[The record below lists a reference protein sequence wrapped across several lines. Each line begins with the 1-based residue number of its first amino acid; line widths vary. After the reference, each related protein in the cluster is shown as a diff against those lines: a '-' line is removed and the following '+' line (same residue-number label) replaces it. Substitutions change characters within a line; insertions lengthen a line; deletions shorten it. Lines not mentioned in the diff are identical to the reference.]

1 MVRLLDRYE
10 ELAHAEIQAVANRYS
25 LSVFPKVRVA
35 DVIVPETV
43 GATGALMSYALK
55 SHFDFV
61 VCRNKF
67 DTAYAIEFDGAS
79 HQRPEQIARDAKKDQ
94 LCELG
99 SLPLLRI
106 NSQYL
111 SKAFG
116 PMSLLAWL
124 MEVHELQLA
133 FDEAQARGEISWEED
148 FDPFWLMS
156 LDPDEARF
164 PYSFAAKA
172 RYRLQRLGERGR
184 IIDSGSSG
192 FVGQDADGTL
202 RGLHFIRV
210 TVNMAIKVRASMR
223 PHRFPAPLT
232 ELLGEILAVQL
243 AEQVDLYLAGQ
254 IGAMPIERV
263 VEQWTRLRTD
273 LKVRGTTHT
282 SGFEGF
288 PP

>member
-1 MVRLLDRYE
+1 MRLLDRYE
-10 ELAHAEIQAVANRYS
+10 ELAHAEIQAVADRYS

-35 DVIVPETV
+35 DVITPETV
-43 GATGALMSYALK
+43 GATGALMNYALK

-79 HQRPEQIARDAKKDQ
+79 HLRPEQIARDAKKGQ
-94 LCELG
+94 LCEMG
-99 SLPLLRI
+99 GLPLLRI

-133 FDEAQARGEISWEED
+133 FAEAQARGEIGWEED

-156 LDPDEARF
+156 LDPAEDRF
-164 PYSFAAKA
+164 PYSFAAEA
-172 RYRLQRLGERGR
+172 RYRLQRLGERGK

-202 RGLHFIRV
+202 RGFHFIRV
-210 TVNMAIKVRASMR
+210 TADTAIKVRASMR

-254 IGAMPIERV
+254 IGALPIERV
-263 VEQWTRLRTD
+263 VEQWTHLRTD